1 MQMDNK
7 ENKRTSR
14 ESDSRKANMQKT
26 SWAPPSSLDA
36 PPAPQGFSHRWI
48 RISVAG
54 FDDTANVTKKLR
66 EGWEFVR
73 AEEMKNSPDIHKYP
87 IVKQGQ
93 YEGCIGIGGLV
104 LARIPEEILKSRAEY
119 FRRITQDQIN
129 AVDNDLMKEQRPEMP
144 INIDRQSRV
153 TFGGTKKS

>member
-54 FDDTANVTKKLR
+54 FDDTANVKKQLR

-73 AEEMKNSPDIHKYP
+73 SEEMTNSTDKKKYP
-87 IVKQGQ
+87 VVKQGQ
-93 YEGCIGIGGLV
+93 
-104 LARIPEEILKSRAEY
+104 
-119 FRRITQDQIN
+119 
-129 AVDNDLMKEQRPEMP
+129 
-144 INIDRQSRV
+144 
-153 TFGGTKKS
+153 